1 MKSMI
6 VALLGTLVATL
17 ALAQDP
23 AAPTRPGNSPWWQGA
38 LIYEIYPRSF
48 QDSDGDGTGD
58 LNGITQRL
66 DYLQMLGVD
75 AIWIT
80 PFYPS
85 PQVDFGYDIA
95 DYEAIDTQ
103 FGTLADFDHLISEAS
118 KRHIRVLLDMVL
130 NHTSNQHPWFI
141 AAASSRTNPKH
152 DWYVWNDGK
161 LDATGQRM
169 PPNNWRSIFGGSS
182 WEWVPGVQQYYYHE
196 FYIQQP
202 DLNWRNPKVEQA
214 MFGALQFWLDR
225 GVAGFRLDAVT
236 RLFEDVRLRDNP
248 QVAGLDDL
256 GRPRVKDLY
265 TDNLPEVHDT
275 MRRLRHMIDQYPGD
289 RVLIGETYLPDTKA
303 LDQWYGGSR
312 HDELQLPMDMQFGF
326 INKLDAGTFRKRLE
340 EIYTQV
346 HGSEPLLVF
355 DNHDNTRSWER
366 YGDGVHDGEIARLLA
381 TLLLTSKATA
391 VLYQGQELGMR
402 TATPQRKED
411 VRDPVGISNWPTNKG
426 RDGER
431 TPMQW
436 DSSNLQ
442 AGFTTNPMPWLP
454 VQKDYASINAS
465 SELAAPDSLLNWYRT
480 LITLRR
486 AQPAL
491 QAGSL
496 ILLDRHNPS
505 ILSYARTDAHG
516 EAILVALNMSGTW
529 QTAVLD
535 LRHSGIRGRKLQTL
549 LASPAEMAEVQSVRH
564 IELPPFGS
572 WVGALQ

>member
-1 MKSMI
+1 MKSMF

-17 ALAQDP
+17 ALAQDRAVLTP
-23 AAPTRPGNSPWWQGA
+23 PGNSPWWQNA

-48 QDSDGDGTGD
+48 QDSNGDGTGD
-58 LNGITQRL
+58 LSGITQRL
-66 DYLQMLGVD
+66 DYLQTLGVD

-95 DYEAIDTQ
+95 DYEAIDPQ
-103 FGTLADFDHLISEAS
+103 FGTLADFDRLISEAG

-141 AAASSRTNPKH
+141 DAASSRTDPKH

-161 LDATGQRM
+161 LDATGQRV

-182 WEWVPGVQQYYYHE
+182 WEWVPAVQQYYYHE

-214 MFGALQFWLDR
+214 MFAALQFWLDR

-236 RLFEDVRLRDNP
+236 RLFEDIRLRDNP
-248 QVAGLDDL
+248 QVPGLDDL
-256 GRPRVKDLY
+256 GRPKVKDLY

-275 MRRLRHMIDQYPGD
+275 MRRLRQMVDQYPGD

-346 HGSEPLLVF
+346 HGSEPMLVF

-366 YGDGVHDGEIARLLA
+366 YGDGVHDDQIARLLA
-381 TLLLTSKATA
+381 ALLLTSKATA

-402 TATPQRKED
+402 TASPQRKED

-436 DSSNLQ
+436 DSSNPQ

-454 VQKDYASINAS
+454 VQKDYHSINVS
-465 SELAAPDSLLNWYRT
+465 SELAVPDSLLNWYRT
-480 LITLRR
+480 LIALRR
-486 AQPAL
+486 TQPAL
-491 QAGSL
+491 REGSVV
-496 ILLDRHNPS
+496 LLDRHNPNV
-505 ILSYARTDAHG
+505 LSYARIDTHG
-516 EAILVALNMSGTW
+516 KAVLVALNMSATE
-529 QTAVLD
+529 QTAALD
-535 LRHSGIRGRKLQTL
+535 LRHTGISGEKLQTL
-549 LASPAEMAEVQSVRH
+549 LAAPAGMREVQSVQH
-564 IELPPFGS
+564 VELPPFGS
-572 WVGALQ
+572 WVG

>member
-1 MKSMI
+1 MKNTVI
-6 VALLGTLVATL
+6 ALLGTLLGVVA
-17 ALAQDP
+17 P
-23 AAPTRPGNSPWWQGA
+23 AHDAPVASIADAPWWRNA

-58 LNGITQRL
+58 LNGITSRL
-66 DYLQMLGVD
+66 DYLATLGVD

-95 DYEAIDTQ
+95 DYEAIDPQ
-103 FGTLADFDHLISEAS
+103 FGTLADFDRLILEAR

-130 NHTSNQHPWFI
+130 NHTSDQHPWFLD
-141 AAASSRTNPKH
+141 AASSRTNPKH

-161 LDATGQRM
+161 LDAAGNRM
-169 PPNNWRSIFGGSS
+169 PPNNWVSLFGGPA
-182 WEWVPGVQQYYYHE
+182 WEWVPGLKQYYYHE
-196 FYIQQP
+196 FYAQQP
-202 DLNWRNPKVEQA
+202 DLNWRNPQVEKA
-214 MFGALQFWLDR
+214 MFGAMQFWLDR

-236 RLFEDVRLRDNP
+236 RLFEDGRLRDNP
-248 QVAGLDDL
+248 SMPGVDDL
-256 GRPRVKDLY
+256 GRAKLRDLY

-275 MRRLRHMIDQYPGD
+275 MRRLRKMVGKYPGD
-289 RVLIGETYLPDTKA
+289 RVLIGETYLADTKA

-326 INKLDAGTFRKRLE
+326 INKLDADSFRQRLD

-346 HGSEPLLVF
+346 HGSQPLLVF
-355 DNHDNTRSWER
+355 DNHDNTRSWDR
-366 YGDGVHDGEIARLLA
+366 YGDGIHDEQIARLIA

-436 DSSNLQ
+436 DASSPQ
-442 AGFTTNPMPWLP
+442 AGFTTNAMPWLP
-454 VQKDYASINAS
+454 VQRDYDSINVH
-465 SELAAPDSLLNWYRT
+465 SELAAPDSLLNWYLK
-480 LITLRR
+480 LIALRR
-486 AQPAL
+486 TQPAL
-491 QAGSL
+491 RASRVVW
-496 ILLDRHNPS
+496 LDRDNS
-505 ILSYARTDAHG
+505 SVLSYARLDARG
-516 EAILVALNMSGTW
+516 NAILVALNMSAAP
-529 QTAVLD
+529 QIVDLD
-535 LRHSGIRGRKLQTL
+535 LRHSGIRGDRLQTL
-549 LASPAEMAEVQSVRH
+549 MVSPENLPAVGSVHH
-564 IELPPFGS
+564 IELVPFGS
-572 WVGALQ
+572 WVGALN